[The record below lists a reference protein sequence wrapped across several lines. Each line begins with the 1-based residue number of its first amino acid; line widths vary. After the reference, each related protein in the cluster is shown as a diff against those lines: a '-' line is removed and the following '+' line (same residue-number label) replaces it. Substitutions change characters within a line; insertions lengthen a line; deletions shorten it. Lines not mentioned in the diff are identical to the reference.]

1 MKVEGMDVVVDE
13 YVGRLTHEQAYELAY
28 ELLQKARQAW
38 PYAPSQIDCK
48 SKIDASPKATLK
60 YASLKENYARTDR
73 ARVVSLSNVSVV
85 S

>member
-38 PYAPSQIDCK
+38 PYYL
-48 SKIDASPKATLK
+48 PKPVETGK
-60 YASLKENYARTDR
+60 MHTGECVD
-73 ARVVSLSNVSVV
+73 
-85 S
+85 